1 MKKTKHKYYR
11 VTANSMTSFE
21 LYMKVPDSI
30 TSDDIWMQ
38 RGDEILEGSRFK
50 AMDNGWGGC
59 GDWEYDDI
67 HEVDEDEAKE
77 ISKFR
82 SSNKT
87 EQKNIISVE
96 KTNLFENVF

>member
-1 MKKTKHKYYR
+1 MKKPKHKYYR
-11 VTANSMTSFE
+11 VTANSMTSYE

-30 TSDDIWMQ
+30 TTDDIWQQ

-77 ISKFR
+77 MAELIVDLYVPTFVKHGD
-82 SSNKT
+82 
-87 EQKNIISVE
+87 Q
-96 KTNLFENVF
+96 

>member
-1 MKKTKHKYYR
+1 MSKKHKYYR

-30 TSDDIWMQ
+30 TTDDIWMQ

-50 AMDNGWGGC
+50 AMDNGWAGC

-67 HEVDEDEAKE
+67 DEVDEDEAKE
-77 ISKFR
+77 NGFD
-82 SSNKT
+82 
-87 EQKNIISVE
+87 EWEEEDFKND
-96 KTNLFENVF
+96 